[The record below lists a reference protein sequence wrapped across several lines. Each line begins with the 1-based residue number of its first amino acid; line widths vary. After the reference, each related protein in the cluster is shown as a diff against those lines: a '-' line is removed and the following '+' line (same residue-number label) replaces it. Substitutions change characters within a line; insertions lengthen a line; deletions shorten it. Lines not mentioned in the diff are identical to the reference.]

1 MTESLS
7 AHGSQNLNLS
17 LGGVWVGGGAPRGKQ
32 CGEILLRCF
41 GVLVG
46 LVEVAA
52 DLAATRLDS
61 GRAAGTGIAPD
72 AHAMVAGRSRC
83 AAAGSS

>member
-32 CGEILLRCF
+32 CGEILHLRCF

-72 AHAMVAGRSRC
+72 AHAMVAGRC